1 MQADTFT
8 DRRTHRR
15 LPLHLAVSL
24 AGRPASSGRWVTG
37 NVSSGGMYLRVPA
50 AEAPPAGSPLDF
62 VLAVPAGQGHSSR
75 DGAVRGSGCVTR
87 LEELDEATVGLAV
100 QFTKPL
106 ALHF

>member
-1 MQADTFT
+1 MTNT
-8 DRRTHRR
+8 ERRQHRR
-15 LPLHLAVSL
+15 LPLHLAVSG
-24 AGRPASSGRWVTG
+24 AGQPSSAGHWVTG
-37 NVSSGGMYLRVPA
+37 NVSSGGMYVRVPA
-50 AEAPPAGSPLDF
+50 CEAPPAGSPLDF

-87 LEELDEATVGLAV
+87 LESLDEATVGLAV